1 MDDVVPLLAADLA
14 EELKAYQSVVVNGL
28 NRHLGDLAAF
38 VTGHSGRERKEF
50 AAAVSSNLDKRLQG
64 AAFAMFDG
72 KDGSEVLRKQLLW
85 ASYDESRL
93 ESIRDLYGMS
103 WKSPAMTVEV
113 G

>member
-1 MDDVVPLLAADLA
+1 M
-14 EELKAYQSVVVNGL
+14 KAYQFVVVSGL
-28 NRHLGDLAAF
+28 NRQVANLAAF
-38 VTGHSGRERKEF
+38 VAEYSGRERKEF

-85 ASYDESRL
+85 ASYGESRL

-103 WKSPAMTVEV
+103 WKSPAVTIEV